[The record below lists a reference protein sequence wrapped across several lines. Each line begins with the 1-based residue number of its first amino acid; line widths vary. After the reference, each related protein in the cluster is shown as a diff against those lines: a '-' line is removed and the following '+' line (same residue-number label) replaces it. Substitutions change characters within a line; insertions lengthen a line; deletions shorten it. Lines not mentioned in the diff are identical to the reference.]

1 MSESQNDEKIFIDG
15 WNAFL
20 EQFQPYDEYSKM
32 VLEILF
38 KVLLKDKINHQD

>member
-1 MSESQNDEKIFIDG
+1 MSESQNEEKFIDG

-38 KVLLKDKINHQD
+38 KVLLQNKN